1 MFHFIIKSDF
11 KYHNILVLFQVS
23 FSYHVKMNK
32 LQTLQ
37 HYFGHDSFRE
47 QQEEVIDAILTQ
59 QDLLMILPT
68 GGGKS
73 LCYQLPSLLMS
84 GVTVVI
90 SPLLALM
97 HDQVVA
103 LQGNGI
109 SAAMLSSMQTLEEA
123 QQIEQQLRANQIK
136 LLYVAP
142 ERLMN
147 NYFLTFLL
155 DLNINFFV
163 VDEAHCVSEWGHEF
177 REHYRMLSQL
187 KISFPSTTVAAFT
200 ATATQT
206 VREDILNN
214 LNLQNPKVVTGSLF
228 RKNLTITAQHRQSDG
243 RKQLLNFLAE
253 HSQEAGIIYAFS
265 RKQTET
271 TADYLKK
278 KGFKAEA
285 YHAGLPTNVK
295 NKVFKEFVTDEIDI
309 VVATIAFGMGIDKS
323 NIRFVVHMNLPKTLE
338 NFYQEIGRAGRDGLE
353 AQTLLLFSTADIVQQ
368 KSFIEDLPD
377 SPYKE
382 NAFEKINTIS
392 RFANSESCRHQQ
404 IATYFHDNI
413 NACNDKCDNCINPE
427 QNKIDITSDAQKL
440 LSAIYRTGQ
449 SFGMQYVID
458 VLRGS
463 KEQRILSNA
472 HDQLSVYG
480 IGENYTK
487 AQWLSITDKLLEL
500 GAVSIGEYKVY
511 HLTKRGIEIL
521 KGNKEVDIGASRLI
535 ITTSKRKKV
544 AYFDDYEVDIFD
556 KFRAL
561 RKEIAS
567 NNKIPPYVVFSDKTL
582 KELSNIMPTT
592 KAEMLEIHGI
602 GHVKFER
609 YGQAFLELI
618 EEIENA

>member
-1 MFHFIIKSDF
+1 
-11 KYHNILVLFQVS
+11 
-23 FSYHVKMNK
+23 MNK
-32 LQTLQ
+32 LETLQ
-37 HYFGHDSFRE
+37 HYFGHDSFRA
-47 QQEEVIDAILTQ
+47 QQEEVIDAILNQ

-103 LQGNGI
+103 LKGNGI
-109 SAAMLSSMQTLEEA
+109 AAAMLSSMQTIEESK
-123 QQIEQQLRANQIK
+123 QIEAQLRANQIK

-147 NYFLTFLL
+147 DYFLTFLL

-187 KISFPSTTVAAFT
+187 KISFPTSTIAAFT
-200 ATATQT
+200 ATATQM

-228 RKNLTITAQHRQSDG
+228 RENLTITAAHRQSDG
-243 RKQLLNFLAE
+243 RRQLLTFLEE
-253 HSQEAGIIYAFS
+253 HKNEAGIVYAFS

-278 KGFKAEA
+278 QGYRAEA
-285 YHAGLPTNVK
+285 YHAGLPTDVK
-295 NKVFKEFVTDEIDI
+295 NRVFKEFVADEIDI

-353 AQTLLLFSTADIVQQ
+353 AKSLLLFSTQDIVQQ

-413 NACNDKCDNCINPE
+413 PACGDKCDNCINPE
-427 QNKIDITSDAQKL
+427 QNKIEITTDAQKL
-440 LSAIYRTGQ
+440 LSAIYRTNQ
-449 SFGMQYVID
+449 NFGMNYVID

-463 KEQRILSNA
+463 KEQRILANG
-472 HDQLSVYG
+472 HDTLSVYG
-480 IGENYTK
+480 IGEHYSK
-487 AQWLSITDKLLEL
+487 AQWLSIADKLLEL
-500 GAVSIGEYKVY
+500 GAIGIGEYRVY
-511 HLTKRGIEIL
+511 HLKERGIEIL
-521 KGNKEVDIGASRLI
+521 KGNEEVTIRESRLAV
-535 ITTSKRKKV
+535 TKVKKKKV
-544 AYFDDYEVDIFD
+544 EYFDDYEVETFD

-561 RKEIAS
+561 RKEIAMA
-567 NNKIPPYVVFSDKTL
+567 NKVPPYVVFSDKTL
-582 KELSNIMPTT
+582 KELSNIMPTN
-592 KAEMLEIHGI
+592 KAEMLAVHGV
-602 GHVKFER
+602 GEVKFER

>member
-1 MFHFIIKSDF
+1 
-11 KYHNILVLFQVS
+11 
-23 FSYHVKMNK
+23 MNK
-32 LQTLQ
+32 LETLK
-37 HYFGHDSFRE
+37 HYFGHESFRE
-47 QQEEVIDAILTQ
+47 QQEEVIDAILEH

-103 LQGNGI
+103 LKSNGI
-109 SAAMLSSMQTLEEA
+109 TAAMLSSMQTIEEA
-123 QQIEQQLRANQIK
+123 KQIEQQLRLNQIK

-147 NYFLTFLL
+147 EYFLTFLL

-187 KISFPSTTVAAFT
+187 KISFPTTTIAAFT
-200 ATATQT
+200 ATATEA
-206 VREDILNN
+206 VREDILHN

-228 RKNLTITAQHRQSDG
+228 RENLIISAQHRQSDG
-243 RKQLLNFLAE
+243 RKQLINFLTE
-253 HSQEAGIIYAFS
+253 HTNEAGIVYAFS

-271 TADYLKK
+271 MAEYLKK
-278 KGFKAEA
+278 QGFKAAA
-285 YHAGLPTNVK
+285 YHAGLPTQVK
-295 NKVFKEFVTDEIDI
+295 NSIFADFVADDIDI

-338 NFYQEIGRAGRDGLE
+338 NYYQEIGRAGRDGLD
-353 AQTLLLFSTADIVQQ
+353 AKTLLLFSTQDSIQQ

-392 RFANSESCRHQQ
+392 RFANSESCRHKQ
-404 IATYFHDNI
+404 IATYFHDII
-413 NACNDKCDNCINPE
+413 NDCHSKCDNCINPDK
-427 QNKIDITSDAQKL
+427 NKIEITKEAQKL
-440 LSAIYRTGQ
+440 LSAIFRTKQ
-449 SFGMQYVID
+449 SFGLQYVID

-463 KEQRILSNA
+463 KEQRILTNE
-472 HDQLSVYG
+472 HDKLSVYG
-480 IGENYTK
+480 IGEHYSK
-487 AQWLSITDKLLEL
+487 PQWISIADKLLEL
-500 GAVSIGEYKVY
+500 NAIAIGEYRVY
-511 HLTKRGIEIL
+511 YLTEQGVNIL
-521 KGNKEVDIGASRLI
+521 KGQEQVFIRESRLA
-535 ITTSKRKKV
+535 TTKAKKKKV
-544 AYFDDYEVDIFD
+544 EYFDDYEVDIFD
-556 KFRAL
+556 KFREL
-561 RKEIAS
+561 RKEIATA
-567 NNKIPPYVVFSDKTL
+567 NKVPPYVVFSDKTL
-582 KELSNIMPTT
+582 KELSNRMPTS
-592 KAEMLEIHGI
+592 KAEMLEVHGI
-602 GHVKFER
+602 GEVKFER

-618 EEIENA
+618 EEIENV

>member
-1 MFHFIIKSDF
+1 
-11 KYHNILVLFQVS
+11 
-23 FSYHVKMNK
+23 MNK
-32 LQTLQ
+32 LETLQ
-37 HYFGHDSFRE
+37 HYFGHEQFRA
-47 QQEEVIDAILTQ
+47 QQEEVIDAIINH

-103 LQGNGI
+103 LKSNGI
-109 SAAMLSSMQTLEEA
+109 SAAMLSSMQTHEEA
-123 QQIEQQLRANQIK
+123 QQIEQQLRMNQIK

-147 NYFLTFLL
+147 DYFLTFLL

-187 KISFPSTTVAAFT
+187 KISFPTSTIAAFT
-200 ATATQT
+200 ATATEA

-214 LNLQNPKVVTGSLF
+214 LNLQNPKLVTGSLF
-228 RKNLTITAQHRQSDG
+228 RENLTITAEHRQSDG
-243 RKQLLNFLAE
+243 RKQLLTFLSD
-253 HSQEAGIIYAFS
+253 HKNEAGIVYAFS

-278 KGFKAEA
+278 QGFKAAA
-285 YHAGLPTNVK
+285 YHAGLPTQVK
-295 NKVFKEFVTDEIDI
+295 NSVFADFVADDIDI

-338 NFYQEIGRAGRDGLE
+338 NYYQEIGRAGRDGVE
-353 AQTLLLFSTADIVQQ
+353 ATTLLLFSTQDIVQQ

-382 NAFEKINTIS
+382 NAFEKINTIA

-404 IATYFHDNI
+404 VAIYFQDKI
-413 NACNDKCDNCINPE
+413 NACTNRCDNCINPDE
-427 QNKIDITSDAQKL
+427 NQIEITQDAQKL
-440 LSAIYRTGQ
+440 LSAIFRTKQ
-449 SFGMQYVID
+449 SFGLQYVVD

-463 KEQRILSNA
+463 KEQRILANG
-472 HDQLSVYG
+472 HDALSVYG
-480 IGENYTK
+480 IGENYSK
-487 AQWLSITDKLLEL
+487 PQWLSIADKLLEL
-500 GAVSIGEYKVY
+500 GAIGIGEYRVY
-511 HLTKRGIEIL
+511 HLTERGVSIL
-521 KGNKEVDIGASRLI
+521 KGGEEVTIRESRL
-535 ITTSKRKKV
+535 KVAKAKKKKV
-544 AYFDDYEVDIFD
+544 EFFDDYEVEIFD
-556 KFRAL
+556 RFREL
-561 RKEIAS
+561 RKEIATT
-567 NNKIPPYVVFSDKTL
+567 NKVPPYVVFSDKTL
-582 KELSNIMPTT
+582 KELSNTMPSS
-592 KAEMLEIHGI
+592 KAEMLEVHGI
-602 GHVKFER
+602 GEVKFER

>member
-1 MFHFIIKSDF
+1 
-11 KYHNILVLFQVS
+11 
-23 FSYHVKMNK
+23 MNK
-32 LQTLQ
+32 LETLQ
-37 HYFGHDSFRE
+37 YYFGHTRFRE
-47 QQEEVIDAILTQ
+47 QQEEVIDAILNH

-103 LQGNGI
+103 LKSNGI
-109 SAAMLSSMQTLEEA
+109 DAVMLSSMQTIEESR
-123 QQIEQQLRANQIK
+123 QIEQQLRHNKIK

-147 NYFLTFLL
+147 AYFLTFLL

-187 KISFPSTTVAAFT
+187 KISFPNVSIAAFT

-206 VREDILNN
+206 VRDDILNN

-228 RKNLTITAQHRQSDG
+228 RKNLTITAKHRQTDG
-243 RKQLLNFLAE
+243 RVQLLSFLNE
-253 HSQEAGIIYAFS
+253 HKNQAGIVYAFS

-271 TADYLKK
+271 TANYLKK
-278 KGFKAEA
+278 QGFKAAA
-285 YHAGLPTNVK
+285 YHAGLPTDVK
-295 NKVFKEFVTDEIDI
+295 NKIFANFVADDIDI

-338 NFYQEIGRAGRDGLE
+338 NYYQEIGRAGRDGEE
-353 AQTLLLFSTADIVQQ
+353 AKTLLLFSTADIVQQ
-368 KSFIEDLPD
+368 KSFIEALPD

-413 NACNDKCDNCINPE
+413 NACENRCDNCLNPD
-427 QNKIDITSDAQKL
+427 QNRLDITQDAQKL
-440 LSAIYRTGQ
+440 LSTIFRTKQ
-449 SFGMQYVID
+449 SFGLQYVID
-458 VLRGS
+458 ILRGS
-463 KEQRILSNA
+463 KEQRILTNSHNK
-472 HDQLSVYG
+472 LSVYG
-480 IGENYTK
+480 IGNNYSK
-487 AQWLSITDKLLEL
+487 AQWLTIADKLLEL
-500 GAVSIGEYKVY
+500 GAINIGEYRVY
-511 HLTKRGIEIL
+511 HLLERGANIL
-521 KGNKEVDIGASRLI
+521 KGQEKVFIREERLQVKK
-535 ITTSKRKKV
+535 TKSKKKV
-544 AYFDDYEVDIFD
+544 DYFDDYEVEIFD
-556 KFRAL
+556 QLREL
-561 RKEIAS
+561 RKEIATA
-567 NNKIPPYVVFSDKTL
+567 NKVPPYVIFSDKTL
-582 KELSNIMPTT
+582 KGLSHTMPTT
-592 KAEMLEIHGI
+592 KASMLEVHGI
-602 GHVKFER
+602 GEVKFER
-609 YGQAFLELI
+609 YGHAFLERI
-618 EEIENA
+618 KEIENA

>member
-1 MFHFIIKSDF
+1 
-11 KYHNILVLFQVS
+11 
-23 FSYHVKMNK
+23 MNK
-32 LQTLQ
+32 IETLQ
-37 HYFGHDSFRE
+37 HYFGHETFRE
-47 QQEEVIDAILTQ
+47 QQEEVIDAILNQ

-103 LQGNGI
+103 LRENGI
-109 SAAMLSSMQTLEEA
+109 AAAMLSSMQTLEES
-123 QQIEQQLRANQIK
+123 QVIEQQLRSNQIK

-147 NYFLTFLL
+147 DYFLTFLL

-187 KISFPSTTVAAFT
+187 KISFPSSTIAAFT
-200 ATATQT
+200 ATATPM
-206 VREDILNN
+206 VRDDILNN
-214 LNLQNPKVVTGSLF
+214 LSLQNPKVITGSLF

-243 RKQLLNFLAE
+243 RRQLLEFLKE
-253 HSQEAGIIYAFS
+253 QGDVAGIVYAFS

-271 TADYLKK
+271 TAAYLQKQ
-278 KGFKAEA
+278 GYKAAA
-285 YHAGLPTNVK
+285 YHAGLATNVK
-295 NKVFKEFVTDEIDI
+295 NKVFADFVSDNINI

-338 NFYQEIGRAGRDGLE
+338 NYYQEIGRAGRDGVD
-353 AQTLLLFSTADIVQQ
+353 ATTLLLFSTADIVQQ

-404 IATYFHDNI
+404 VAAYFHDNI
-413 NACNDKCDNCINPE
+413 DECGDRCDNCINPHK
-427 QNKIDITSDAQKL
+427 NKIDITEDARKL
-440 LSAIYRTGQ
+440 LSAIFRTKQ
-449 SFGMQYVID
+449 SFGIQYVVD

-463 KEQRILSNA
+463 KEQRILTNG
-472 HDQLSVYG
+472 HDTLSVYG
-480 IGENYTK
+480 IGEHYSK
-487 AQWLSITDKLLEL
+487 AQWLSIADKLLEL
-500 GAVSIGEYKVY
+500 NALAIGEYRVF
-511 HLTKRGIEIL
+511 HILERGANIL
-521 KGNKEVDIGASRLI
+521 KGAERVTIREERMSVKKAK
-535 ITTSKRKKV
+535 TKKKV
-544 AYFDDYEVDIFD
+544 DYFDDYEVEIFD
-556 KFRAL
+556 QLRAL
-561 RKEIAS
+561 RKEIATA
-567 NNKIPPYVVFSDKTL
+567 NKVPPYVVFSDKTL
-582 KELSNIMPTT
+582 KELSNTMPSN
-592 KAEMLEIHGI
+592 KIEMLEVHGI
-602 GHVKFER
+602 GTVKFER

-618 EEIENA
+618 EEINNA

>member
-1 MFHFIIKSDF
+1 
-11 KYHNILVLFQVS
+11 
-23 FSYHVKMNK
+23 MNK
-32 LQTLQ
+32 LETLQ

-47 QQEEVIDAILTQ
+47 QQEEVIDAILNHE
-59 QDLLMILPT
+59 DLLMILPT

-103 LQGNGI
+103 LKGNGI
-109 SAAMLSSMQTLEEA
+109 AAAMLSSMQSLEESK
-123 QQIEQQLRANQIK
+123 QIEQQLRTNQIK

-147 NYFLTFLL
+147 DYFLTFLL

-187 KISFPSTTVAAFT
+187 KISFPTSTIAAFT
-200 ATATQT
+200 ATATEM
-206 VREDILNN
+206 VREDILHN

-228 RKNLTITAQHRQSDG
+228 RENLTITAKHRQSDG
-243 RKQLLNFLAE
+243 RKQLLTFLDE
-253 HSQEAGIIYAFS
+253 HKNEAGIVYAFS

-271 TADYLKK
+271 TASYLQKQ
-278 KGFKAEA
+278 GYKAAA
-285 YHAGLPTNVK
+285 YHAGLPTDVK
-295 NKVFKEFVTDEIDI
+295 NRVFKEFVADEIDI

-338 NFYQEIGRAGRDGLE
+338 NYYQEIGRAGRDGLE
-353 AQTLLLFSTADIVQQ
+353 ATTLLLFSTADIVQQ

-413 NACNDKCDNCINPE
+413 NACGDKCDNCINPDE
-427 QNKIDITSDAQKL
+427 NKIDISTDAQKL
-440 LSAIYRTGQ
+440 LSAIYRTNQ
-449 SFGMQYVID
+449 SFGLQYVVD

-463 KEQRILSNA
+463 KEQRILTNA
-472 HDQLSVYG
+472 HEQLSVYG
-480 IGENYTK
+480 IGKHYSK
-487 AQWLSITDKLLEL
+487 PQWLSIADKLLEL
-500 GAVSIGEYKVY
+500 GAVGIGEYRVY
-511 HLTKRGIEIL
+511 YLKDRGIEIL
-521 KGNKEVDIGASRLI
+521 KGNEKVDIRESRL
-535 ITTSKRKKV
+535 TVSKTKKKKV
-544 AYFDDYEVDIFD
+544 EYFDDYEVETFD
-556 KFRAL
+556 KFREL

-567 NNKIPPYVVFSDKTL
+567 ANKVPPYVVFSDKTL
-582 KELSNIMPTT
+582 KELSNIMPSD
-592 KAEMLEIHGI
+592 KREMLEVHGI
-602 GHVKFER
+602 GEVKFER
-609 YGQAFLELI
+609 YGKEFLQLI
-618 EEIENA
+618 EEIANA

>member
-1 MFHFIIKSDF
+1 
-11 KYHNILVLFQVS
+11 
-23 FSYHVKMNK
+23 MNK
-32 LQTLQ
+32 LETLQ

-47 QQEEVIDAILTQ
+47 QQEEVIDAILNQ

-103 LQGNGI
+103 LKSNGI
-109 SAAMLSSMQTLEEA
+109 SAAMLSSMQTIEESKT
-123 QQIEQQLRANQIK
+123 IEAQLRANQIK

-147 NYFLTFLL
+147 DYFLSFLL

-187 KISFPSTTVAAFT
+187 KISFPSTTIAAFT
-200 ATATQT
+200 ATATTT

-228 RKNLTITAQHRQSDG
+228 RKNLTITAQHRQTDG
-243 RKQLLNFLAE
+243 RKQLLSFLNE
-253 HSQEAGIIYAFS
+253 HANEVGIVYAFS

-271 TADYLKK
+271 TAHYLEKQ
-278 KGFKAEA
+278 GFKAAA
-285 YHAGLPTNVK
+285 YHAGLPTDVK
-295 NKVFKEFVTDEIDI
+295 NKIFKNFVADELDI

-353 AQTLLLFSTADIVQQ
+353 AKTLLLFSTADIVQQ

-413 NACNDKCDNCINPE
+413 KPCSDKCDNCLNPE
-427 QNKIDITSDAQKL
+427 EDKIDITTEAQKL

-449 SFGMQYVID
+449 SFGMQYVVD

-463 KEQRILSNA
+463 KEQRILTNT

-480 IGENYTK
+480 IGENHTK
-487 AQWLSITDKLLEL
+487 AQWLTIADKLLEL
-500 GAVSIGEYKVY
+500 GAVGIGEYKVY
-511 HLTKRGIEIL
+511 HLTNRGTEIL
-521 KGNKEVDIGASRLI
+521 KGKEAVTIRASRLVI
-535 ITTSKRKKV
+535 SKAKKKKV
-544 AYFDDYEVDIFD
+544 DYFDDYEVETFD
-556 KFRAL
+556 RFRAL

-567 NNKIPPYVVFSDKTL
+567 TNKVPPYVVFSDKTL
-582 KELSNIMPTT
+582 KELSNVMPSS
-592 KAEMLEIHGI
+592 KAEMLEVHGI
-602 GHVKFER
+602 GAVKFER
-609 YGQAFLELI
+609 YGHAFLELI

>member
-1 MFHFIIKSDF
+1 
-11 KYHNILVLFQVS
+11 
-23 FSYHVKMNK
+23 MNK
-32 LQTLQ
+32 LETLQ

-47 QQEEVIDAILTQ
+47 QQEEVIDAVLNG

-109 SAAMLSSMQTLEEA
+109 SAAMLSSMQTLEES
-123 QQIEQQLRANQIK
+123 QQIEQQLRANEIK

-187 KISFPSTTVAAFT
+187 KISFPNSTIAAFT
-200 ATATQT
+200 ATATEM

-214 LNLQNPKVVTGSLF
+214 LRLENPKVVTGSLF
-228 RKNLTITAQHRQSDG
+228 RKNLSITAKHRQSDG
-243 RKQLLNFLAE
+243 RKQLLSFLNE
-253 HSQEAGIIYAFS
+253 HQKEAGIVYAFS

-278 KGFKAEA
+278 QGFKVAA

-295 NKVFKEFVTDEIDI
+295 NQVFKEFVTDEIDI

-338 NFYQEIGRAGRDGLE
+338 NYYQEIGRAGRDGLD
-353 AQTLLLFSTADIVQQ
+353 AKTLLLFSTQDIVQQ
-368 KSFIEDLPD
+368 KSFIEELPD

-392 RFANSESCRHQQ
+392 RFSNSESCRHQQ
-404 IATYFHDNI
+404 IATYFNDNI
-413 NACNDKCDNCINPE
+413 EACGDKCDNCINPE
-427 QNKIDITSDAQKL
+427 QNKIDISTDAQKL
-440 LSAIYRTGQ
+440 LSAIYRTNQ
-449 SFGMQYVID
+449 SFGLQYVVD

-463 KEQRILSNA
+463 KEQRILSNE

-480 IGENYTK
+480 IGEHHSK
-487 AQWLSITDKLLEL
+487 PQWLSIADKLLEL
-500 GAVSIGEYKVY
+500 GAVGIGEYKVY
-511 HLTKRGIEIL
+511 HLKDRGVNIL
-521 KGNKEVDIGASRLI
+521 KGKEKVDIRESRLSV
-535 ITTSKRKKV
+535 TKVKKKKV
-544 AYFDDYEVDIFD
+544 DYFDDYEVEIFD
-556 KFRAL
+556 LFRTL

-567 NNKIPPYVVFSDKTL
+567 ANKVPPYVVFSDKTL
-582 KELSNIMPTT
+582 KELSNTMPSN
-592 KAEMLEIHGI
+592 KREMLKVHGI
-602 GHVKFER
+602 GQVKFER
-609 YGQAFLELI
+609 YGKEFLTLI
-618 EEIENA
+618 EKISNA